1 MRRDIER
8 WKEQKKIL
16 SRSVIATLP
25 ESFARLH
32 APSQCCSDFLV
43 TMLVSAKSPMPS
55 KQDSLLETVDSDDS

>member
-1 MRRDIER
+1 M
-8 WKEQKKIL
+8 
-16 SRSVIATLP
+16 LP